1 MVDVFSFID
10 SAIANLKVQIKKS
23 EASIEAALS
32 SIESATTL
40 PEQEKRLNVFNKI
53 LGLNEDRE
61 WHIQQL
67 RNAEQLFRTDQL
79 TAQQVMSLKISIDNF
94 IKAEK
99 VPPPSSPF
107 LVSSG
112 TDISAR
118 CRTVFRIKT
127 L

>member
-10 SAIANLKVQIKKS
+10 SAIANLKAQIKKS

-53 LGLNEDRE
+53 LCLNEDRE

-67 RNAEQLFRTDQL
+67 GNAEQLFRKDQL
-79 TAQQVMSLKISIDNF
+79 TAQQVMSLKNSIDKF

-99 VPPPSSPF
+99 VCPSSSPF
-107 LVSSG
+107 LV
-112 TDISAR
+112 
-118 CRTVFRIKT
+118 
-127 L
+127 LY

>member
-79 TAQQVMSLKISIDNF
+79 TAQQVMSLKNSIDNF

-99 VPPPSSPF
+99 VPPPSTPF

-112 TDISAR
+112 TDIPAR